1 MNPRISVL
9 IGITFIVVGLVYY
22 AAPAAFGGHVDFAG
36 ITMLLFLSVAMTL
49 LFYVLLAGS
58 PRGE

>member
-1 MNPRISVL
+1 MVKRALGLRAPISV
-9 IGITFIVVGLVYY
+9 
-22 AAPAAFGGHVDFAG
+22 GGHVDFAG
-36 ITMLLFLSVAMTL
+36 MTMLFFLSVAMTL

>member
-1 MNPRISVL
+1 MQPRIAIV
-9 IGITFIVVGLVYY
+9 IGITFIVVAIAYY
-22 AAPAAFGGHVDFAG
+22 AGAQYLGGHPDFAG
-36 ITMLLFLSVAMTL
+36 ITMLTALSAAMSI

>member
-1 MNPRISVL
+1 MNPKFSVL
-9 IGITFIVVGLVYY
+9 VGLTFVVVGGVYY
-22 AAPAAFGGHVDFAG
+22 GAPVVLGSHVDYAG
-36 ITMLLFLSVAMTL
+36 VTLLLFLSVAMTL